1 MAFKMIDVP
10 FESKAGWVL
19 RLDVDHTQKVNIGG
33 QGQSPK
39 EQRFLKYPCL
49 NSLHCVI
56 GLLHCIIG
64 LVCLIL
70 DCHLNLNSNQEQY
83 MELLI

>member
-39 EQRFLKYPCL
+39 EQRFFKI
-49 NSLHCVI
+49 SLPQQSPLCHRSSPLYHRSRMSHI
-56 GLLHCIIG
+56 GLP
-64 LVCLIL
+64 
-70 DCHLNLNSNQEQY
+70 SKS
-83 MELLI
+83 